1 MVNIAPKFM
10 VAKCS
15 FFVSKMYLG
24 VTFWEYNPLLKYC
37 RSNVKGEFK
46 RCKNDTF
53 RFFLDLCVDY

>member
-24 VTFWEYNPLLKYC
+24 VTFLEHNPLLKYC
-37 RSNVKGEFK
+37 KSKVKGKFK

-53 RFFLDLCVDY
+53 RFS